1 MKKPVII
8 IVLVVVLGGLG
19 YWLVGGGKPA
29 LKDQLRL
36 SGHIE
41 ATETDLA
48 FKVSGKI
55 AAIHCDEGD
64 WLKTGQK
71 VAELEGQDLK
81 DEVAQAEA
89 RVAAAQ
95 ANVAKMEAGYRVQE
109 VREAQAAMAKA
120 QADLKDK
127 KLDYDRFKNL
137 FDRKVVSASTRDKY
151 EAAFLMTKEALRSA
165 AENYSKMKEG
175 FRQEDIDQARAD
187 LKQAQATLEL
197 ARTRLGYATIF
208 SPADGV
214 VLVKPAEVGEVA
226 AIGATVVTL
235 GLLNDIWFEGY
246 IPETDLAR
254 VRYGQK
260 AALTTDTY
268 PGKQYPAWVSF
279 INSKAEFTP
288 KTVETFKERV
298 TLVYRTKIRAENPN
312 HELKPGMP
320 AEAVIFLDGKQP

>member
-1 MKKPVII
+1 
-8 IVLVVVLGGLG
+8 VVVLGVLG
-19 YWLVGGGKPA
+19 YWLVGGGKSA
-29 LKDQLRL
+29 LKDRLRL

-55 AAIHCDEGD
+55 AAIHCEEGD
-64 WLKTGQK
+64 WLQAGQK

-95 ANVAKMEAGYRVQE
+95 ANAAKMEAGYRVQE
-109 VREAQAAMAKA
+109 VREAQASMAKA
-120 QADLKDK
+120 QADLNDK

-137 FDRKVVSASTRDKY
+137 FERKVVSASTRDKY
-151 EAAFLMTKEALRSA
+151 EAAFLMAKEAHRSA
-165 AENYSKMKEG
+165 AENYSKIKEG

-187 LKQAQATLEL
+187 LKQAQAILEL